1 MRCWR
6 SLSKRNKNLCI
17 TSGKSYEKL
26 ESPCFL
32 CYAVGTVSV
41 ILSIDL
47 LVAAKFVCKTSE
59 WKITN
64 LSLQKILYF
73 CHLVFLGEN
82 EGKPLFNERFLAWE
96 LGPVLRSVYDYAKER
111 GVQESYINESV
122 FHNIES
128 IKENNNRKEVATLAF
143 ITKHLAKFSSSTLVE
158 WSHRDGGAWKKNYWG
173 KYDYSPI
180 PNEDIKNEYSAILR
194 GDMHGGKEIKKII
207 LNSKKEKLKDKLILA
222 LDFSSI
228 EKSEEMIGKLEDKIN
243 FFKIGMEVFFQ
254 RKGIDFAEKLKDEG
268 KKIFF
273 DAKSLDI
280 PRTVEAAVNS
290 ISELNFD
297 FMSIHTLSH
306 SLLKNLGENI
316 ERRNTQ
322 LIGVTLLTSISA
334 TELKFFGIKQTPEDM
349 VLTLAKQ
356 AMEVGRLDGLVA
368 SGREIGV
375 LREIYPDAI
384 LIAPGIRP
392 QGSEADDQRR
402 TTTPR
407 EAIIAGADHIVVGR
421 PITQAEDPRGVVER
435 IFEEIEQAQSC
446 EQETEL

>member
-1 MRCWR
+1 M
-6 SLSKRNKNLCI
+6 
-17 TSGKSYEKL
+17 
-26 ESPCFL
+26 
-32 CYAVGTVSV
+32 A
-41 ILSIDL
+41 IDP
-47 LVAAKFVCKTSE
+47 LVAAKFVCETSGWE
-59 WKITN
+59 ITN

-73 CHLVFLGEN
+73 CHLAFLGEN
-82 EGKPLFNERFLAWE
+82 KGKPLFNETFEAWK
-96 LGPVLRSVYDYAKER
+96 LGPVLRDVYIYAKDK
-111 GVQESYINESV
+111 GVAENSIDKSV
-122 FHNIES
+122 FHDIES
-128 IKENNNRKEVATLAF
+128 LGENSNREEVKTLAF
-143 ITKHLAKFSSSTLVE
+143 ITKHLANLQPSTLVR
-158 WSHRDGGAWKKNYWG
+158 WSHWEGGAWKKNYYG
-173 KYDYSPI
+173 EPYSHDPI
-180 PNEDIKNEYSAILR
+180 PNKDIKSDYSAILR
-194 GDMHGGKEIKKII
+194 GKTHKGEEIKNIL
-207 LNSKKEKLKDKLILA
+207 LNSKKEKNKDNYKDKLILA

-228 EKSEEMIGKLEDKIN
+228 EKSQEMIDRLEDKIN

-290 ISELNFD
+290 VSELNFD
-297 FMSIHTLSH
+297 FMSVHTLSH

-356 AMEVGRLDGLVA
+356 AMEVGKLDGLVA

-375 LREIYPDAI
+375 LRERYPDAV
-384 LIAPGIRP
+384 LIAPGIRLR
-392 QGSEADDQRR
+392 GSESDDQRR

-407 EAIIAGADHIVVGR
+407 EAIVAGADYIVVGR
-421 PITQAEDPRGVVER
+421 PITRAEDPRGVVER
-435 IFEEIEQAQSC
+435 IFEEIEQAQFPC
-446 EQETEL
+446 